1 MYYPFLYKSY
11 FEGDETHLSLSVK
24 SVNPKSASLNLDGY
38 KHSMVQIIA
47 LALAAK
53 TAVIIE
59 NPPLVIDT
67 YVFVALIKE
76 MGGNA
81 KIIHNKLHI
90 DMKNVCI
97 NTISYYLSQLI
108 HGSMYLCP
116 ALLCSNGEFNYYGS
130 GGCRIGNGSNNERP
144 VEHIMSVMKSFG
156 ASIEVNPV
164 GVHGTCNIDNSR
176 EPVEINISNYSTAPG
191 FLSGALVG
199 GATKTAIIMSLSR
212 QKVIIKNPYL
222 KTDVLDMIAFIQLL
236 GKKVVVN
243 QNELIISGEIHKDCK
258 QVFRVTLTECVSEI
272 ITYSTLALLQ
282 QTKLTFKGLNKPV
295 IVKGLKPEFELF
307 DSMGIVYK
315 WEKNDLTIEPTF
327 NISPQIIDVWPQTI
341 QSDHQPFFA
350 LLLTFGKGVSVIT
363 DHVWNNRYHYINN
376 LNMMNC
382 DITQKNNA
390 IQISPSTLMS
400 CSNDLPARDVR
411 CAAVTLL
418 AMILSRSTSN
428 LIEAEHI
435 FRGYSHLKEHLLEMG
450 ILINCCTNPGDA
462 K

>member
-53 TAVIIE
+53 TTVIIE

-76 MGGNA
+76 MGGDA

-212 QKVIIKNPYL
+212 EKVIIKDPYL

-243 QNELIISGEIHKDCK
+243 QNELIISGEIHKNCK
-258 QVFRVTLTECVSEI
+258 QAYRVTLTECVSEI

-282 QTKLTFKGLNKPV
+282 QTKLTFKELNKPV

-307 DSMGIVYK
+307 DNMGIVYK
-315 WEKNDLTIEPTF
+315 WEKNDLIIEPTL

-400 CSNDLPARDVR
+400 CSSDLPARDVR

-418 AMILSRSTSN
+418 AMILSRSSSN

-435 FRGYSHLKEHLLEMG
+435 FRGYSNLQEHLLEMG
-450 ILINCCTNPGDA
+450 VSIIC
-462 K
+462 

>member
-1 MYYPFLYKSY
+1 MEATMYYPFLYKSY

-76 MGGNA
+76 MGGDA

-212 QKVIIKNPYL
+212 EKVIIKDPYL

-243 QNELIISGEIHKDCK
+243 QNELIISGEIHKNCK
-258 QVFRVTLTECVSEI
+258 QAYRVTLTECVSEI

-282 QTKLTFKGLNKPV
+282 QTKLTFKELNKPV

-307 DSMGIVYK
+307 DNMGIVYK
-315 WEKNDLTIEPTF
+315 WEKNDLIIEPTL

-400 CSNDLPARDVR
+400 CSSDLPARDVR

-418 AMILSRSTSN
+418 AMILSRSSSN

-435 FRGYSHLKEHLLEMG
+435 FRGYSNLQEHLLEMG
-450 ILINCCTNPGDA
+450 VSIIC
-462 K
+462 

>member
-1 MYYPFLYKSY
+1 MEATMYYPFLYKSY

-76 MGGNA
+76 MGGDA

-212 QKVIIKNPYL
+212 EKVIIKDPYL

-243 QNELIISGEIHKDCK
+243 QNELIISGEIHKNCK
-258 QVFRVTLTECVSEI
+258 QAYRVTLTECVSEI

-282 QTKLTFKGLNKPV
+282 QTKLTFKELNKPV

-307 DSMGIVYK
+307 DNMGIVYK
-315 WEKNDLTIEPTF
+315 WKKNDLIIEPTL

-363 DHVWNNRYHYINN
+363 DHV
-376 LNMMNC
+376 
-382 DITQKNNA
+382 
-390 IQISPSTLMS
+390 
-400 CSNDLPARDVR
+400 
-411 CAAVTLL
+411 
-418 AMILSRSTSN
+418 
-428 LIEAEHI
+428 
-435 FRGYSHLKEHLLEMG
+435 
-450 ILINCCTNPGDA
+450 
-462 K
+462 

>member
-176 EPVEINISNYSTAPG
+176 EPVEINISNYSTALG

-222 KTDVLDMIAFIQLL
+222 KKDVLDMIAFIQLL

-315 WEKNDLTIEPTF
+315 WEKNDLIIEPTF

-435 FRGYSHLKEHLLEMG
+435 FRGYSNLQEHLLEMG
-450 ILINCCTNPGDA
+450 VSIIC
-462 K
+462 

>member
-76 MGGNA
+76 MGGDA

-212 QKVIIKNPYL
+212 EKVIIKDPYL

-243 QNELIISGEIHKDCK
+243 QNELIISGEIHKNCK
-258 QVFRVTLTECVSEI
+258 QAYRVTLTECVSEI

-282 QTKLTFKGLNKPV
+282 QTKLTFKELNKPV

-307 DSMGIVYK
+307 DNMEIVYK
-315 WEKNDLTIEPTF
+315 WKKNDLIIEPTL

-363 DHVWNNRYHYINN
+363 DHVWSNRYHYINN

-390 IQISPSTLMS
+390 IQITPSTLMS
-400 CSNDLPARDVR
+400 CSSDLPARDVR

-418 AMILSRSTSN
+418 AMILSRSSSN

-435 FRGYSHLKEHLLEMG
+435 FRGYSNLQEHLLEMG
-450 ILINCCTNPGDA
+450 VSIIC
-462 K
+462 

>member
-53 TAVIIE
+53 TTVIIE

-76 MGGNA
+76 MGGDA

-212 QKVIIKNPYL
+212 EKVIIKDPYL

-236 GKKVVVN
+236 GKKIVVN
-243 QNELIISGEIHKDCK
+243 QNELIISGEIHKNCK
-258 QVFRVTLTECVSEI
+258 QAYRVTLTECVSEI

-282 QTKLTFKGLNKPV
+282 QTKLTFKELNKPV

-307 DSMGIVYK
+307 DNMGIVYK
-315 WEKNDLTIEPTF
+315 WKKNDLIIEPTL

-400 CSNDLPARDVR
+400 CSSDLPARDVR

-418 AMILSRSTSN
+418 AMILSRSSSN

-435 FRGYSHLKEHLLEMG
+435 FRGYSNLQEHLLEMG
-450 ILINCCTNPGDA
+450 VSIIC
-462 K
+462 

>member
-199 GATKTAIIMSLSR
+199 GATRTAIIMSLSR

-435 FRGYSHLKEHLLEMG
+435 FRGYSNLQEHLLEMG
-450 ILINCCTNPGDA
+450 VSIIC
-462 K
+462 

>member
-76 MGGNA
+76 MGGDA

-212 QKVIIKNPYL
+212 EKVIIKDPYL

-243 QNELIISGEIHKDCK
+243 QNELIISGEIHKNCK
-258 QVFRVTLTECVSEI
+258 QAYRVTLTECVSEI

-282 QTKLTFKGLNKPV
+282 QTKLTFKELNKPV

-307 DSMGIVYK
+307 DNMGIVYK
-315 WEKNDLTIEPTF
+315 WEKNDLIIEPTL

-400 CSNDLPARDVR
+400 CSSDLPARDVR

-418 AMILSRSTSN
+418 AMILSRSSSN

-435 FRGYSHLKEHLLEMG
+435 FRGYSNLQEHLLEMG
-450 ILINCCTNPGDA
+450 VSIIC
-462 K
+462 

>member
-76 MGGNA
+76 MGGDA

-212 QKVIIKNPYL
+212 EKVIIKDPYL

-243 QNELIISGEIHKDCK
+243 QNELIISGEIHKNCK
-258 QVFRVTLTECVSEI
+258 QAYRVTLTECVSEI

-282 QTKLTFKGLNKPV
+282 QTKLTFKELNKPV

-307 DSMGIVYK
+307 DNMGIVYK
-315 WEKNDLTIEPTF
+315 WKKNDLIIEPTL

-400 CSNDLPARDVR
+400 CSSDLPR
-411 CAAVTLL
+411 
-418 AMILSRSTSN
+418 
-428 LIEAEHI
+428 
-435 FRGYSHLKEHLLEMG
+435 
-450 ILINCCTNPGDA
+450 
-462 K
+462 

>member
-76 MGGNA
+76 MGGDA

-212 QKVIIKNPYL
+212 EKVIIKDPYL

-243 QNELIISGEIHKDCK
+243 QNELIISGEIHKNCK
-258 QVFRVTLTECVSEI
+258 QAYRVTLTECVSEI

-282 QTKLTFKGLNKPV
+282 QTKLTFKELNKPV

-307 DSMGIVYK
+307 DNMGIVYK
-315 WEKNDLTIEPTF
+315 WKKTI
-327 NISPQIIDVWPQTI
+327 
-341 QSDHQPFFA
+341 
-350 LLLTFGKGVSVIT
+350 
-363 DHVWNNRYHYINN
+363 
-376 LNMMNC
+376 
-382 DITQKNNA
+382 
-390 IQISPSTLMS
+390 
-400 CSNDLPARDVR
+400 
-411 CAAVTLL
+411 
-418 AMILSRSTSN
+418 
-428 LIEAEHI
+428 
-435 FRGYSHLKEHLLEMG
+435 
-450 ILINCCTNPGDA
+450 
-462 K
+462 

>member
-11 FEGDETHLSLSVK
+11 FEGDDTHLSLSIK
-24 SVNPKSASLNLDGY
+24 SVNPKSASLTLDGY

-47 LALAAK
+47 LALASK

-156 ASIEVNPV
+156 ASIEVNSV

-176 EPVEINISNYSTAPG
+176 EPVEINISNYSTASE

-212 QKVIIKNPYL
+212 DKVIIKNPYM

-236 GKKVVVN
+236 GKKVVIN
-243 QNELIISGEIHKDCK
+243 QNELIISGKIHKNCK
-258 QVFRVTLTECVSEI
+258 QEYRVTLTECVSEI
-272 ITYSTLALLQ
+272 ITYSTLAVLQ

-307 DSMGIVYK
+307 DKMGIVYK
-315 WEKNDLTIEPTF
+315 WEKNDLIVEPTL

-350 LLLTFGKGVSVIT
+350 LLLTFGKGVSIIT

-390 IQISPSTLMS
+390 IQISPSTLLP
-400 CSNDLPARDVR
+400 CSSDLPARDVR

-418 AMILSRSTSN
+418 AMILSRSSSN

-435 FRGYSHLKEHLLEMG
+435 FRGYSNLQEHLLEMG
-450 ILINCCTNPGDA
+450 VSINF
-462 K
+462 

>member
-435 FRGYSHLKEHLLEMG
+435 FRGYSNLQEHLLEMG
-450 ILINCCTNPGDA
+450 VSIIC
-462 K
+462 